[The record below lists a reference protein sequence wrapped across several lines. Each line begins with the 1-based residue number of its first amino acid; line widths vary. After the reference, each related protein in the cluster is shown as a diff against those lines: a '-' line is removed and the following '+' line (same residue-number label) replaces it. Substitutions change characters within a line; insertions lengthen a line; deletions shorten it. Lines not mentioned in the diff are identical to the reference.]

1 MKDFYLIDIEGTIVK
16 DKSFVPIEGAINWIN
31 SFPPEAD
38 LTMSEKSKDRQ
49 FVLVSNNTTHRP
61 SDLLGL
67 LKNSGFNVEE
77 ENLVTC
83 MGAALHWLKT
93 KKIKNCFVIGN
104 SQLKAFLNENEIE
117 AKEDER
123 TEAVLVGL
131 DTSLDYRKLK
141 IATNALVKN
150 NAYLLALHENRLYKD
165 EKGELSPSVGAV
177 VKALEYSCQKK
188 AKVFGKP
195 NPMFFR
201 EVLKKLDA
209 KAEDCIMISDD
220 PLSDLLGAKKLGMK
234 TVFVTSGKYKD
245 EEILKSLNKKFQPD
259 FVYQTITQVDIR

>member
-1 MKDFYLIDIEGTIVK
+1 MSHLYLIDIEGTIVK
-16 DKSFVPIEGAINWIN
+16 DKSFAPIEGAIDWIN
-31 SFPPEAD
+31 S
-38 LTMSEKSKDRQ
+38 LKSKDRQ

-61 SDLLGL
+61 PDLLGSL
-67 LKNSGFNVEE
+67 RNLGFNVEE

-83 MGAALHWLKT
+83 MGAALNWLKT
-93 KKIKNCFVIGN
+93 KKIKNCFVIG
-104 SQLKAFLNENEIE
+104 SLQLKAFLNENGIE
-117 AKEDER
+117 AKEDEK

-131 DTSLDYRKLK
+131 DTSLDYQKLK

-165 EKGELSPSVGAV
+165 EKGDLSPSVGAV

-195 NPMFFR
+195 NPTFFR
-201 EVLKKLDA
+201 EVLKKFNA
-209 KAEDCIMISDD
+209 KVEDCIMISDD
-220 PLSDLLGAKKLGMK
+220 PLSDLVGAKKLGMK